1 MLDRSDILQFWE
13 KMARQE
19 YGSRGKIFLTVL
31 FGTIITL
38 RQLLILQILPFVKV
52 KSE

>member
-13 KMARQE
+13 KMARQV

-31 FGTIITL
+31 FGRIITL
-38 RQLLILQILPFVKV
+38 RQLITLQILPFVKV